1 MRNEKEQNNNTDI
14 LATRTPILV
23 RPTMVKE
30 IFDIFLDIEFTEN
43 IPFEKKNL
51 SDFLIQLD
59 DIYNKVFLKY

>member
-1 MRNEKEQNNNTDI
+1 VRNEKEQNNNTDI